1 MAQVRFL
8 VLGAAAGGGLPQW
21 NCGCAN
27 CCAARD
33 PASGLK
39 PQTQS
44 SLAVSP
50 DGERWVVFNA
60 SPDIR
65 AQIERNAC
73 LHPRAIRDSPIRSVV
88 VTNGD
93 IDHITGL
100 LTLREKQ
107 PFALFATAALMETL
121 GQNPVFQVLDPA
133 LVRQRTVGLD
143 MPFSPLDGLE
153 IRLFA
158 VPGKVPL
165 YLEGSD
171 LKLGQETDDTVGV
184 EFRIGDRRAYYIPG
198 CGSMPATLAQRLEGA
213 DLVFFDGTVFE
224 DDEMI
229 LAGVGQKTGR
239 RMGHMPIN
247 GDGGSLAA
255 LSALSIGRKV
265 YVHINNT
272 NPIWRAGPERD
283 QVEAQG
289 FEVGH
294 DGMEVTLAAHS

>member
-1 MAQVRFL
+1 MTTARFL

-27 CCAARD
+27 CRAARD
-33 PASGLK
+33 PSSGVR

-50 DGERWVVFNA
+50 DGENWVVLNA

-65 AQIERNAC
+65 AQIERSAY
-73 LHPRAIRDSPIRSVV
+73 LHPRALRDSPIKGVV

-93 IDHITGL
+93 VDHITGL
-100 LTLREKQ
+100 LTLRESQ
-107 PFALFATAALMETL
+107 RFSLFATEALMDTIGL
-121 GQNPVFQVLDPA
+121 NPVFQVLDPA
-133 LVRQRTVGLD
+133 YVQRETVALEIA
-143 MPFSPLDGLE
+143 FSPLPGLE

-165 YLEGSD
+165 YLEGAG
-171 LKLGQETDDTVGV
+171 LKLGQETDETVGV
-184 EFRIGDRRAYYIPG
+184 EFRIDGRRVYYIPG
-198 CGSMPATLAQRLEGA
+198 CGSLPETLAARIEGA
-213 DLVFFDGTVFE
+213 DLLFFDGTVFE
-224 DDEMI
+224 DDEMVR
-229 LAGVGQKTGR
+229 AGVGHKTGR
-239 RMGHMPIN
+239 RMGHMPIA
-247 GDGGSLAA
+247 GAEGSLAA
-255 LSALSIGRKV
+255 LSGLSIGRKI

-272 NPIWRAGPERD
+272 NPIWQAGPERD

-294 DGMEVTLAAHS
+294 DGMEVSLAALA

>member
-1 MAQVRFL
+1 MTTARFL

-21 NCGCAN
+21 NCGCVN
-27 CCAARD
+27 CRAARD
-33 PASGLK
+33 PSSGVR

-50 DGERWVVFNA
+50 DGENWVVLNA

-65 AQIERNAC
+65 AQIERSAC
-73 LHPRAIRDSPIRSVV
+73 LHPRALRDSPIRGVV

-93 IDHITGL
+93 VDHITGL
-100 LTLREKQ
+100 LTLRESQ
-107 PFALFATAALMETL
+107 RFSLFATEALMDTI

-133 LVRQRTVGLD
+133 YVQRETVALD
-143 MPFSPLDGLE
+143 VAFSPLPGLE

-165 YLEGSD
+165 YMEGTGA
-171 LKLGQETDDTVGV
+171 KLGQETDETVGV
-184 EFRIGDRRAYYIPG
+184 ELMIDGRRAFYIPG
-198 CGSMPATLAQRLEGA
+198 CGSLPDTLAARIEGA
-213 DLVFFDGTVFE
+213 DLLFFDGTVFE
-224 DDEMI
+224 DDEMVR
-229 LAGVGQKTGR
+229 AGVGHKTGR
-239 RMGHMPIN
+239 RMGHMPIA
-247 GDGGSLAA
+247 GAEGSLAA
-255 LSALSIGRKV
+255 LSGLSVGRKV

-272 NPIWRAGPERD
+272 NPIWQAGPERD

-294 DGMEVTLAAHS
+294 DGMEVSLAALA